1 MDRKHSCSICPPSRQ
16 TFKQT
21 NVKVRN
27 EKLQQY
33 ANKTL
38 ATLGS
43 GDMANAVKLPPNE
56 DLNEWLAVNIVDFF
70 NELNLLYGTIC
81 NSCTR
86 ESCPKM
92 SAGTHDYLWQDN
104 ARYQVPT
111 SMPASEYVDKLMDW
125 AESQINDESVFPLQH
140 GQPFPRD
147 FKKKVSAMFRRFFRV
162 YAHIYCNHM
171 EHVTQISATAHLNT
185 CFKHFYY
192 FVREFQLVDEKELK
206 PLEDIISKFK

>member
-1 MDRKHSCSICPPSRQ
+1 MGLFDFLSSGKSKTYKP
-16 TFKQT
+16 T

-27 EKLQQY
+27 QKLQNY

-43 GDMANAVKLPPNE
+43 GDMASAVRLPQGE

-70 NELNLLYGTIC
+70 NELNLIYGTIC
-81 NSCTR
+81 QSCTST
-86 ESCPKM
+86 SCPKM

-104 ARYQVPT
+104 ARYVTPT
-111 SMPASEYVDKLMDW
+111 AMPASEYVDKLMDW
-125 AESQINDESVFPLQH
+125 AESQINDESIFPLQH

-162 YAHIYCNHM
+162 YAHVYTAHM
-171 EHVTQISATAHLNT
+171 SDIVAIKAEAHLNT
-185 CFKHFYY
+185 CFKHFY
-192 FVREFQLVDEKELK
+192 FFIKEFQLVDVKELK
-206 PLEDIISKFK
+206 PLEDIIVKFK